1 MTRSQTPQY
10 SSLPNINNTTN
21 GTLTDIIGDAE
32 IGNMNIGQRVSI
44 SGATMGG
51 IGAGIAAV
59 AIIAAA
65 IAYSIFSKKKPV
77 TKGKTRNEPFSEINK
92 LEHTVR
98 QQNKLNIIRP
108 PIQAERINLTG
119 LPHTNRVGS
128 TTSVMAPPSRV
139 AFNPVSAA
147 AMKAVGTTPAAR
159 VIQQAIPLEM
169 YRGHNINLDRMSVR
183 RPATNVKLPSSVNES
198 RVGFQPVRKD
208 YRPQLAKT
216 SLAPNARNAQLL
228 PIGK

>member
-65 IAYSIFSKKKPV
+65 IAYSIFSK
-77 TKGKTRNEPFSEINK
+77 
-92 LEHTVR
+92 EHTVR